1 MAQKFASFYSA
12 KDREHV
18 TRCTGTV
25 SQGSLLQPLSS
36 FEGRVFVLGLE
47 YRSHQ
52 GRWNLETEVLGE
64 GMELETVASVV
75 SGVSRLLR

>member
-1 MAQKFASFYSA
+1 MAQKFASFHSA

-18 TRCTGTV
+18 TRCTGKV

-52 GRWNLETEVLGE
+52 RHWNLETEVLGE
-64 GMELETVASVV
+64 GD
-75 SGVSRLLR
+75 GIGNCG